1 MMESQQSRET
11 SKRLIDV
18 LRPTWQPN
26 DIIKMFHEERA
37 KIEQRGRECK
47 SLLSE
52 TDMVLTEAQTLRDLY
67 SFISPKTLQL
77 HSECKTL
84 IQERNDLRESY
95 DKINYTLNRQEEL
108 RSILKRMP
116 EIKNQVFAIL
126 NSVSQSFQ
134 NKNSTN
140 SEMTPLEDYYGRFFV
155 ECRRMKDLTLQ
166 LESCLTCANTEE
178 LTIYLEEIYRLYI
191 DIREQL
197 IGPVFTKNLDRLIEK
212 ANRNYCDLIQQSC
225 ASLART
231 MRNEIQLFQQ
241 VFPTKSDKPQSNINN
256 TQGDPVHG
264 SSSSVAPI
272 STSLLVT
279 ESESN
284 QSKETN
290 IIKRQAFREL
300 LELLCK
306 IFYEHLRPIII
317 HVNHLETLAELY
329 KLINETI
336 RFEFNDESFQSTMDI
351 LIEDIQE
358 RLIFRTEVFIEENI
372 LDYKPSHGDLA
383 YPEKF
388 DLVPSGDLYDFQSM
402 WYPTVQR
409 AVLAMHYLKRVFDDS
424 TFSDLAQELVA
435 ACYKSLDVA
444 QHLVDE
450 RHGGSKIE
458 ASLFLS
464 KHIAIIM
471 NQMRIFGLDQS
482 MLAPPSPLMASM
494 SPDDNPPQSSVHNAA
509 AAAASTKQHQ
519 RAQDAPKER
528 ARD

>member
-1 MMESQQSRET
+1 M
-11 SKRLIDV
+11 
-18 LRPTWQPN
+18 
-26 DIIKMFHEERA
+26 
-37 KIEQRGRECK
+37 
-47 SLLSE
+47 E
-52 TDMVLTEAQTLRDLY
+52 TDMVLAEAQTLRDLY
-67 SFISPKTLQL
+67 SFISPKTSQL

-95 DKINYTLNRQEEL
+95 EKINYTLNRQEEL

-134 NKNSTN
+134 AKNLATTSG
-140 SEMTPLEDYYGRFFV
+140 EMAPLEDYYGRFFV

-197 IGPVFTKNLDRLIEK
+197 MGPVFTRNLDRLIEK

-241 VFPTKSDKPQSNINN
+241 VFPTKSEPKGATGV
-256 TQGDPVHG
+256 TQEEFVHG
-264 SSSSVAPI
+264 SASSAETPTTEPPSMSPSSLPLTTQAP
-272 STSLLVT
+272 
-279 ESESN
+279 ESN
-284 QSKETN
+284 RSKEANT
-290 IIKRQAFREL
+290 IKKQALKEL
-300 LELLCK
+300 LELLCR

-317 HVNHLETLAELY
+317 HVNHLETLAELF

-336 RFEFNDESFQSTMDI
+336 RFEFSHDSFQMTMNS

-358 RLIFRTEVFIEENI
+358 RLIFRTEVFIQENI
-372 LDYKPSHGDLA
+372 LDYKPSQGDLA

-388 DLVPSGDLYDFQSM
+388 DLIPSGDLYDYQSM

-409 AVLAMHYLKRVFDDS
+409 TVLAMLYLKKVFDEV
-424 TFSDLAQELVA
+424 TFSELAQELVA

-464 KHIAIIM
+464 KHTAIIV
-471 NQMRIFGLDQS
+471 NQMRIFGLDQC
-482 MLAPPSPLMASM
+482 MLAPPAPLMASM
-494 SPDDNPPQSSVHNAA
+494 SPDDNPPQSSVHKSMSSQRPTTKRQSSQGQPQASKATAKPTLQSQTTIDGEQNVADEPSGECADAA
-509 AAAASTKQHQ
+509 HKVGQAN
-519 RAQDAPKER
+519 DI
-528 ARD
+528 